1 MSPPSNPTE
10 EDHLFV
16 FGETPRPQELA
27 LQRKGANSMA
37 VSMEAL
43 MRGALEQRAS
53 DIHLKVE
60 NPPIYRIDGDL
71 HRLEA
76 PPLTEEDVRELLKQI
91 AAPVDIAKFEKVMD
105 FDCSYI
111 IEGVARF
118 RVNVCRDD
126 GDTRIVLRLIPLRIK
141 KITELEL
148 PPVLSK
154 ICTGKNGLVLV
165 TGPTGS
171 GKSTSL
177 AAMID
182 EINEKLPVHIITV
195 EDPLEFVHKDKTAII
210 TQREVGHDT
219 LSFANALRGA
229 LRQDPDVILI
239 GEMRDAETVRTALA
253 SAETGHLVFSTLHT
267 VDAVETLNRIIDF
280 FEPHQQ
286 IQIRKQLAS
295 VLRAVISQRIV
306 PLKSGTGR
314 CVAAEILVGNRT
326 VREFIEQGKS
336 FKDIVKLIEEGYDQY
351 GMQTFDQALYD
362 LYKSERISAEIALQ
376 NATSAKDLKLRLQ
389 GLRSS

>member
-1 MSPPSNPTE
+1 MAITME
-10 EDHLFV
+10 E
-16 FGETPRPQELA
+16 
-27 LQRKGANSMA
+27 
-37 VSMEAL
+37 L
-43 MRGALEQRAS
+43 MRGALKNWAS
-53 DIHLKVE
+53 DIHLKVG

-71 HRLEA
+71 QRLPED
-76 PPLTEEDVRELLKQI
+76 PLTEGDLAELLQTI
-91 AAPVDIAKFEKVMD
+91 AAPADLGKFQKVMD
-105 FDCSYI
+105 LDCSYLLP
-111 IEGVARF
+111 GVARF

-126 GDTRIVLRLIPLRIK
+126 GDIRIVLRLIPLTIQ
-141 KITELEL
+141 KIADLGL
-148 PPVLSK
+148 PPILAK
-154 ICTGKNGLVLV
+154 ICVGENGLVLV

-171 GKSTSL
+171 GKSTTL

-182 EINEKLPVHIITV
+182 EINENSPVHIVTI
-195 EDPLEFVHKDKTAII
+195 EDPLEFVHADKKAIV

-267 VDAVETLNRIIDF
+267 VDAVETLNRILDF

-286 IQIRKQLAS
+286 VQIRKQLAS
-295 VLRAVISQRIV
+295 VLRAAISQRIV
-306 PLKSGTGR
+306 PLKSGEGR
-314 CVAAEILVGNRT
+314 CVAAEILIGNRT

-351 GMQTFDQALYD
+351 RMQTFDQALYD
-362 LYKSERISAEIALQ
+362 LYKAGTISTEVALQ
-376 NATSAKDLKLRLQ
+376 NATSAKDLKLRIQ
-389 GLRSS
+389 GLRVS